1 MIFLKEIITVE
12 GGSDMSISRIMQWV
26 TGVAEALLGIPLIG
40 GIYIFSNAWTP
51 LFVMLLL
58 HILTLILA
66 KRDGRWIAGSVIG
79 IITSVIAWIPIVGM
93 VMHWISAIALIISGL
108 QSDKNDDENIIY
120 Q

>member
-1 MIFLKEIITVE
+1 
-12 GGSDMSISRIMQWV
+12 MSISRIMQWV
-26 TGVAEALLGIPLIG
+26 TGVAEALLGIPFIG

-93 VMHWISAIALIISGL
+93 VMHWISAIVLIISGM